1 MISAK
6 VSHLSHVWFLTGLL
20 YVTFVDFQFPG
31 HVDGIAF
38 LDPKGDGRHLIS
50 NSKDQTI
57 KLWDIRYDP

>member
-1 MISAK
+1 MK
-6 VSHLSHVWFLTGLL
+6 VTCLVSFSFLQTS
-20 YVTFVDFQFPG
+20 YIDKIEFCNVQFSG

-57 KLWDIRYDP
+57 KLWDIRSV